1 MYVLLYFEGC
11 VLVGNGP
18 LQYPKSASII
28 VTDDEKTILNR
39 RSFEFKEIDF
49 NKYAGS
55 IANDAIQEWREQ
67 IPKISKEYKDHTTT
81 HLVVANRTQY
91 QVMEV
96 ATRIVKRYFMCKDV
110 FILSDYVLNKDIDI
124 SSTYTAAQNL
134 WGMLQVTKKIDLLT
148 ASKLDRTTKPI
159 VEAPSK
165 KSKNNKQKN
174 GKSTENKA
182 NNTKND
188 SKESSNKK
196 KEGEDTSNIYL
207 NYCNKE
213 VKSMQRSIEFMA
225 NAFGF
230 DTPTFDDRFVVI
242 RTIAGEWRFDYIH
255 RPVKLYVRNRNTREM
270 DKEKLYI
277 IQSTGLYSPVEA
289 MKYIVQADLN
299 RTRTKISSL
308 DCYRLEEA

>member
-1 MYVLLYFEGC
+1 
-11 VLVGNGP
+11 
-18 LQYPKSASII
+18 
-28 VTDDEKTILNR
+28 
-39 RSFEFKEIDF
+39 
-49 NKYAGS
+49 
-55 IANDAIQEWREQ
+55 
-67 IPKISKEYKDHTTT
+67 
-81 HLVVANRTQY
+81 
-91 QVMEV
+91 MEV